1 VASVRAVVKKLPL
14 LLAVPLTL
22 VGALGVAQFYL
33 PSAPFVAPAHDL
45 LVGWLLTLSHGSGL
59 ERIAIGPAAYA
70 PLVVGLAMVLVT
82 LRTSRQAPAEEVEGD
97 LRPAAPAVDKKTR
110 RRAEKQ
116 ADALAKKGKLA
127 DAGTL
132 LVEVGSLDRAAEL
145 FIKGELFARAAEIRH
160 DQNRFAESA
169 ELYQKAGRFDTAGTI
184 LSTQGDFAG
193 AAECFAKAN
202 RMSVAAEMFEK
213 AENHLRAG
221 ECYLQV
227 GFARHA
233 AQSFVKA
240 QAWAK
245 GAAALE
251 EVITEEFART
261 TTGQDPKKQKELR
274 TLVLQAGRLYEQ
286 AGNLDKAQA
295 VLERGTCF
303 SAAGEI
309 ALRLE
314 RFAAAAELFQRAHE
328 PLRAAEALQRLGEDG
343 EAARILGEYHRDR
356 GEDEEA
362 AAAFERAIGKKPQ
375 RADLMDLF
383 QALGRVYQRAQKTD
397 QALAVW
403 NRLEKLFP
411 DDLRV
416 QEQIAT
422 SLAEEGQPAQALP
435 RFEALA
441 AKVKDEYRAATYRVE
456 AAEMFRL
463 AGDTPR
469 AASMYERAGR
479 YAEAAECFASI
490 GDRAKEAELLERAG
504 QLLKAGEMYHELGRD
519 DDAIKLLQK
528 VEASNAEFGP
538 ASALL
543 GRIFRAKGMHS
554 LAVKKLKQAIGSA
567 ELSRDTVQA
576 YYALAEVEEL
586 SGEAR
591 EAVDIYEK
599 ILAFDYHFADV
610 EKRLATARA
619 KAALLPT
626 SESLGTQGTG
636 ERALTPSNQPAR
648 YQVVGELGRGGMGI
662 VYKANDTVLDRVV
675 AFKVLPDAL
684 KENPQALKNFLRE
697 AKSAA
702 QLNHPNIVTV
712 YDAGEQDGRY
722 YIAMEYVDGTTLKE
736 ILRRRNVIAASG
748 VLHVLVQMCEA
759 LAYAHDKKIVHRDI
773 KTANTMWTRDKKA
786 KIMDF
791 GLAKVVEEVRNHTT
805 LVSGTPYYMS
815 PEQTLGR
822 NVDHR
827 TDIYSLGVTIYELA
841 TGTLPFRD
849 GNVPYHHVHTPAPD
863 PRSVNPSIPL
873 PLARIISRCLQKA
886 PDDRYQ
892 STREILTEL
901 RAAVSEG
908 GLATKRP

>member
-1 VASVRAVVKKLPL
+1 VAPIRAILRLIPL
-14 LLAVPLTL
+14 LLAAPLL
-22 VGALGVAQFYL
+22 LLGAAGVAQFHA
-33 PSAPFVAPAHDL
+33 PSAPVVGPAHDL
-45 LVGWLLTLSHGSGL
+45 LVGWLLLLGRYVGLGAEL
-59 ERIAIGPAAYA
+59 ERIATGPLAYA
-70 PLVVGLAMVLVT
+70 PLLTGLILLILA
-82 LRTSRQAPAEEVEGD
+82 LRGRRRRSAEEAVED
-97 LRPAAPAVDKKTR
+97 LRPGAPQVDKKVR
-110 RRAEKQ
+110 RSAEKQ
-116 ADALAKKGKLA
+116 AEALAKKGNLA
-127 DAGTL
+127 DAGGL
-132 LVEVGSLDRAAEL
+132 LVEVGSLDRAAEF
-145 FIKGELFARAAEIRH
+145 FIKAELFARAAEIRH

-169 ELYQKAGRFDTAGTI
+169 ELYQRAGRFDTAGSI

-193 AAECFAKAN
+193 AAECYAKAN

-233 AQSFVKA
+233 AQAFVKS

-245 GAAALE
+245 AAGALE

-274 TLVLQAGRLYEQ
+274 TLVLQAGRLYDQ
-286 AGNLDKAQA
+286 AGNLEKALS
-295 VLERGTCF
+295 VLERGTCY

-328 PLRAAEALQRLGEDG
+328 PLRAAEALKSLGEEA

-362 AAAFERAIGKKPQ
+362 AAAFERASE
-375 RADLMDLF
+375 
-383 QALGRVYQRAQKTD
+383 
-397 QALAVW
+397 W
-403 NRLEKLFP
+403 
-411 DDLRV
+411 
-416 QEQIAT
+416 
-422 SLAEEGQPAQALP
+422 
-435 RFEALA
+435 LA
-441 AKVKDEYRAATYRVE
+441 AGDLYRKLERYAEAGAAYERQGD
-456 AAEMFRL
+456 ANLAGEMFRL
-463 AGDTPR
+463 AGETQR

-479 YAEAAECFASI
+479 FADAAECFASV
-490 GDRAKEAELLERAG
+490 GDRAKQAELLERGG
-504 QLLKAGEMYHELGRD
+504 QLLRAGEIYHELGRD

-528 VEASNAEFGP
+528 VEAGSTEFGP

-554 LAVKKLKQAIGSA
+554 LAVKKLRQAIGSA

-586 SGEAR
+586 SGEVR

-610 EKRLATARA
+610 EKRLASARA
-619 KAALLPT
+619 KAALLP
-626 SESLGTQGTG
+626 SEPPTAGGTG
-636 ERALTPSNQPAR
+636 ERALTPSGPPAR
-648 YQVVGELGRGGMGI
+648 YQIAGELGRGGMGI

-736 ILRRRNVIAASG
+736 ILRRRTVIAASG

-759 LAYAHDKKIVHRDI
+759 LAYAHEKKIVHRDI

-841 TGTLPFRD
+841 TGALPFRD

-863 PRSVNPSIPL
+863 PRSVNPNLPV
-873 PLARIISRCLQKA
+873 PLAQIISRCLQKA
-886 PDDRYQ
+886 PEDRYQ
-892 STREILTEL
+892 STREILAEL
-901 RAAVSEG
+901 RTAVSQG
-908 GLATKRP
+908 DLASTKRA